1 MAIDVDELLAR
12 RKLKRRLAFWRVAAL
27 VLVVGLALAV
37 FGTKGKGVLPH
48 IARVNIDGVIMDEK
62 KREEVFAD
70 IAEDTTVKAVIV
82 SIDSPGGTVVGSEII
97 YKGLRKI
104 AEEKPVVAVISS
116 MGASGGYIAALGAD
130 RIYARDNSLTGSIGV
145 IFQSP
150 EFSKLMGTIG
160 IGVNEVKTAPL
171 KGGPS
176 PFEPMSDDM
185 RQSIKVMIDDA
196 FDWFKGIVQERRK
209 LTPEE
214 LAAVT
219 DGRVYSGR
227 QAVPLKLIDALGGE
241 QDAIDWLEKEKK
253 IGKDLP
259 VIDADKDKEFPFME
273 RAMAMVF
280 GGTHLADRL
289 SLDGVLALW
298 QP

>member
-1 MAIDVDELLAR
+1 MAIDIDELLAR

-27 VLVVGLALAV
+27 LLVVGLALAV
-37 FGTKGKGVLPH
+37 FGNKGKGVLPH

-62 KREEVFAD
+62 KREVMLDD
-70 IAEDTTVKAVIV
+70 IAGDHTVKAVIV

-97 YKGLRKI
+97 YQGLRRI
-104 AEEKPVVAVISS
+104 AKDKPVVAVISG

-150 EFSKLMGTIG
+150 EFSKLMGN
-160 IGVNEVKTAPL
+160 IGVGMNEVKSAPL

-196 FDWFKGIVQERRK
+196 FDWFKGLVQERRK

-214 LAAVT
+214 LAAVS

-227 QAVPLKLIDALGGE
+227 QAIPLKLIDALGGE
-241 QDAIDWLEKEKK
+241 RDAIAWLEKEKK
-253 IGKDLP
+253 IAKDLP
-259 VIDADKDKEFPFME
+259 VVDADKDKEFPFME
-273 RAMAMVF
+273 NAMAMVF
-280 GGTHLADRL
+280 GDSHLADRL

>member
-27 VLVVGLALAV
+27 LLVVGLALAV
-37 FGTKGKGVLPH
+37 FGNKGKGVLPH

-62 KREEVFAD
+62 KREEMLDD
-70 IAEDTTVKAVIV
+70 IAGDHTVKAVIV

-97 YKGLRKI
+97 YQGLRRI
-104 AEEKPVVAVISS
+104 AKDKPVVAVISG

-150 EFSKLMGTIG
+150 EFSKLMGN
-160 IGVNEVKTAPL
+160 IGVGMNEVKSAPL

-196 FDWFKGIVQERRK
+196 FDWFKGLVQERRK

-214 LAAVT
+214 LAAVS

-227 QAVPLKLIDALGGE
+227 QAIPLKLIDALGGE
-241 QDAIDWLEKEKK
+241 RDAIAWLEKEKK
-253 IGKDLP
+253 IAKDLP
-259 VIDADKDKEFPFME
+259 VVDADKDKEFPFME
-273 RAMAMVF
+273 NAMAMVF
-280 GGTHLADRL
+280 GDSHLADRL

>member
-1 MAIDVDELLAR
+1 
-12 RKLKRRLAFWRVAAL
+12 
-27 VLVVGLALAV
+27 V
-37 FGTKGKGVLPH
+37 FGAKGKSMLPH
-48 IARVNIDGVIMDEK
+48 IARVNIDGVIMDET
-62 KREEVFAD
+62 KREQVLHD
-70 IAEDTTVKAVIV
+70 IAEDDTVKAVIV
-82 SIDSPGGTVVGSEII
+82 RIDSPGGTVVGSEII

-104 AEEKPVVAVISS
+104 AEDKPVVAVISS

-160 IGVNEVKTAPL
+160 VNMNEVKSAPL

-176 PFEPMSDDM
+176 PFAPMSDDM
-185 RQSIKVMIDDA
+185 RQSIKVMVDDA
-196 FDWFKGIVQERRK
+196 FDWFKGIVVERRK

-214 LAAVT
+214 LAAVS
-219 DGRVYSGR
+219 DGRVFSGR
-227 QAVPLKLIDALGGE
+227 QAIPLKLVDALGGE
-241 QDAIDWLEKEKK
+241 QDAIDWLEKDRK
-253 IGKDLP
+253 ISKDLP
-259 VIDADKDKEFPFME
+259 VVDADKEREFPFMAK
-273 RAMAMVF
+273 AMALVF
-280 GGTHLADRL
+280 GDTRLADRL

>member
-48 IARVNIDGVIMDEK
+48 IARVNIDGVILDEK
-62 KREEVFAD
+62 KRGEVLDD
-70 IAEDTTVKAVIV
+70 IAEDHTVKAVIV

-97 YKGLRKI
+97 YQGLRRI
-104 AEEKPVVAVISS
+104 AKDKPVVAVISG

-150 EFSKLMGTIG
+150 EFSKLMGN
-160 IGVNEVKTAPL
+160 IGVSMNEVKSAPL

-209 LTPEE
+209 LTPQE
-214 LAAVT
+214 LAAVS

-227 QAVPLKLIDALGGE
+227 QAIPLKLVDALGGE

-253 IGKDLP
+253 VAKNLP
-259 VIDADKDKEFPFME
+259 VVDADKDKEFPFME
-273 RAMAMVF
+273 KVMAMVF
-280 GGTHLADRL
+280 GDSRLADRL

>member
-37 FGTKGKGVLPH
+37 FGTKGKAVLPH
-48 IARVNIDGVIMDEK
+48 IARVNIDGVIMDES
-62 KREEVFAD
+62 KREKVLDD
-70 IAEDTTVKAVIV
+70 IAEDKTVKAVIV
-82 SIDSPGGTVVGSEII
+82 RIDSPGGTVVGSEII
-97 YKGLRKI
+97 YKGLRRI
-104 AEEKPVVAVISS
+104 AKDKPVVAVISS
-116 MGASGGYIAALGAD
+116 MGASGGYIAALGCD

-150 EFSKLMGTIG
+150 EFSKLMGN
-160 IGVNEVKTAPL
+160 IGVSMNEVKSAPL

-176 PFEPMSDDM
+176 PFEPMSEDM
-185 RQSIKVMIDDA
+185 RVSIKVMIDDA
-196 FDWFKGIVQERRK
+196 FDWFKDIVQERRK

-214 LAAVT
+214 LAAVS

-227 QAVPLKLIDALGGE
+227 QAIPLKLVDALGGE
-241 QDAIDWLEKEKK
+241 KEAIEWLEKEKK
-253 IGKDLP
+253 LDKDLP
-259 VIDADKDKEFPFME
+259 VVDADKDEEFPFMAK
-273 RAMAMVF
+273 AMAMVF
-280 GGTHLADRL
+280 GDTRLADRL

>member
-27 VLVVGLALAV
+27 LLVVGLALAV
-37 FGTKGKGVLPH
+37 FGSKGKGVLPH

-62 KREEVFAD
+62 KREEVLDD
-70 IAEDTTVKAVIV
+70 IAGDSTVKAVIV
-82 SIDSPGGTVVGSEII
+82 RIDSPGGTVVGSEII

-104 AEEKPVVAVISS
+104 AEDKPVVAVISS

-130 RIYARDNSLTGSIGV
+130 RIYARENSLTGSIGV

-160 IGVNEVKTAPL
+160 VSVNEVKSAPL

-185 RQSIKVMIDDA
+185 RQSIEVMVNDA
-196 FDWFKGIVQERRK
+196 FDWFKDLVQERRD
-209 LTPEE
+209 LTPDE
-214 LAAVT
+214 LAVVT

-227 QAVPLKLIDALGGE
+227 QAIPLKLVDALGGE
-241 QDAIDWLEKEKK
+241 QDAIAWLEKEKK
-253 IGKDLP
+253 LSRNLP

-280 GGTHLADRL
+280 GDTHLADRL

>member
-62 KREEVFAD
+62 KREEVLND
-70 IAEDTTVKAVIV
+70 IAEDGTVKAVIV

-97 YKGLRKI
+97 YKGLRRI
-104 AEEKPVVAVISS
+104 AEDKPVVAVISG

-150 EFSKLMGTIG
+150 EFSKLMGNIG
-160 IGVNEVKTAPL
+160 IGINEVKTAPL

-214 LAAVT
+214 LAAVS

-227 QAVPLKLIDALGGE
+227 QAMPLKLIDALGGE
-241 QDAIDWLEKEKK
+241 QDAIAWLEKEKK

-273 RAMAMVF
+273 QAMAMVL
-280 GGTHLADRL
+280 GDSHLADRL

>member
-37 FGTKGKGVLPH
+37 FGTKGEGVLPH

-62 KREEVFAD
+62 KREKVLDD
-70 IAEDTTVKAVIV
+70 IAEDHTVKAVIV

-97 YKGLRKI
+97 DQGLRRI
-104 AEEKPVVAVISS
+104 AKDKPVVAVISG

-160 IGVNEVKTAPL
+160 VSMNEVKSAPL

-214 LAAVT
+214 LAAVS

-227 QAVPLKLIDALGGE
+227 QAIPLKLVDALGGE
-241 QDAIDWLEKEKK
+241 QDAIAWLEKEKK

-259 VIDADKDKEFPFME
+259 VVDADKNKEFPFME
-273 RAMAMVF
+273 KAMAMVF
-280 GGTHLADRL
+280 GDTHLADRL
-289 SLDGVLALW
+289 SLDGVLVLW

>member
-1 MAIDVDELLAR
+1 MAVDVDELLAR

-27 VLVVGLALAV
+27 VLLVGLALAV
-37 FGTKGKGVLPH
+37 FGAKGKGVLPH
-48 IARVNIDGVIMDEK
+48 IARVNVDGVITDEK
-62 KREEVFAD
+62 KREEVLDD
-70 IAEDTTVKAVIV
+70 IAEDDTVKAVIV

-97 YKGLRKI
+97 YDGLRKI
-104 AEEKPVVAVISS
+104 AKDKPVVAVISS

-150 EFSKLMGTIG
+150 EFSQLMGKIG
-160 IGVNEVKTAPL
+160 VSVNEVKSAPL

-176 PFEPMSDDM
+176 PFEPMSEDM
-185 RQSIKVMIDDA
+185 RASIKVMIDDA
-196 FDWFKGIVQERRK
+196 FDWFKGIVQDRRK
-209 LTPEE
+209 LTPDQ
-214 LAAVT
+214 LAFVS

-227 QAVPLKLIDALGGE
+227 QAIKLGLVDALGGE
-241 QDAIDWLEKEKK
+241 KDAIAWLEKEKK
-253 IGKDLP
+253 ITKDLP
-259 VIDADKDKEFPFME
+259 VVDADKDKEFPFME
-273 RAMAMVF
+273 KAMAMVL
-280 GGTHLADRL
+280 GDRHLADRL